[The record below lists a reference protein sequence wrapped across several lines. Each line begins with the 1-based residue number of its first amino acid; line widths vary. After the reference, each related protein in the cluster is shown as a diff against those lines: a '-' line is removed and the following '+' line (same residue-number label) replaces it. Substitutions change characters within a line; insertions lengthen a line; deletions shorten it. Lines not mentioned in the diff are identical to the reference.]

1 MVYTLFLV
9 NFSTNHQE
17 DLIVSTTK
25 PTIAVIGAGLGGAA
39 AGALLQ
45 KAGYPTQVYEQAP
58 EFSRLGAGI
67 HLGPNV
73 MKVMRRIGIEDALDR
88 MGSHPDHWF
97 SRDGATGEYL
107 SRIPLGDFAKKEY
120 GASYITVHRGD
131 LHALMVDQLDQ
142 DRLHFGK
149 RLEKVDDQGD
159 KVVMT
164 FTDGSQ
170 DTADIVIGAD
180 GVNSV
185 IREHLLGEEQPIYSG
200 WVAHRAIISAEKLKA
215 YDLDFEACV
224 KWWSEDRHM
233 MVYFV
238 TGDEKEYYYVTG
250 VPEPDW
256 NHGTSFV
263 DSSREEMRKAFEGYG
278 ETVQAL
284 IDCTDNVT
292 KWPLLERNPLPLWHD
307 NRLVLLGDAAHPMK
321 PHMAQ
326 GAAMAIEDAA
336 MLVRCLDTVGAGDYA
351 DAFELY
357 RANRFERASR
367 VQKVSHDNTW
377 LRYDEDPAWVFA
389 HDVYEV
395 PLKDPKTEVE
405 EKA

>member
-1 MVYTLFLV
+1 
-9 NFSTNHQE
+9 
-17 DLIVSTTK
+17 
-25 PTIAVIGAGLGGAA
+25 
-39 AGALLQ
+39 
-45 KAGYPTQVYEQAP
+45 
-58 EFSRLGAGI
+58 
-67 HLGPNV
+67 
-73 MKVMRRIGIEDALDR
+73 
-88 MGSHPDHWF
+88 
-97 SRDGATGEYL
+97 
-107 SRIPLGDFAKKEY
+107 
-120 GASYITVHRGD
+120 
-131 LHALMVDQLDQ
+131 
-142 DRLHFGK
+142 
-149 RLEKVDDQGD
+149 
-159 KVVMT
+159 
-164 FTDGSQ
+164 
-170 DTADIVIGAD
+170 
-180 GVNSV
+180 
-185 IREHLLGEEQPIYSG
+185 
-200 WVAHRAIISAEKLKA
+200 
-215 YDLDFEACV
+215 
-224 KWWSEDRHM
+224 M

-336 MLVRCLDTVGAGDYA
+336 MLVRCLDTVGAGNYA

>member
-1 MVYTLFLV
+1 LT
-9 NFSTNHQE
+9 
-17 DLIVSTTK
+17 TTK
-25 PTIAVIGAGLGGAA
+25 PSIAVIGAGLGGAA
-39 AGALLQ
+39 AAALLQ

-67 HLGPNV
+67 HLGPNA
-73 MKVMRRIGIEDALDR
+73 MKVMRRIGIEDQLER
-88 MGSHPDHWF
+88 MGSHPSHWF
-97 SRDGATGEYL
+97 SRDGETGEYL
-107 SRIPLGDFAKKEY
+107 SRIPLGDFAKQEY
-120 GASYITVHRGD
+120 GAAYITVHRGD

-159 KVVMT
+159 QVVMN
-164 FTDGSQ
+164 FADGTEA
-170 DTADIVIGAD
+170 TADLVIGAD

-185 IREHLLGEEQPIYSG
+185 IREHLLGEEAPIYSG

-233 MVYFV
+233 MVYYV
-238 TGDEKEYYYVTG
+238 TGDQKEYYYVTG

-263 DSSREEMRKAFEGYG
+263 DSSREEMREAFKNYG
-278 ETVQAL
+278 PEVQAL
-284 IDCTDNVT
+284 IDCTDKVT

-326 GAAMAIEDAA
+326 GAVMAIEDAA
-336 MLVRCLDTVGAGDYA
+336 MLVRCMETTGADNYA

-367 VQKVSHDNTW
+367 VQQVSHDNTW
-377 LRYDEDPAWVFA
+377 LRQNEDPAWVFA

-405 EKA
+405 EQA